1 MFTMRIYF
9 VMAVMAVMVSLVS
22 ANDNLSVAYEWKELD
37 FAYRSQQDRAEAIAA
52 GEFIAANVI
61 PVGLEVFKHRLF
73 LTLPRL
79 KTGVPASLAYINLN
93 GKIYVYIRIMDIY
106 SLYI

>member
-1 MFTMRIYF
+1 MFTTHICIIMMS
-9 VMAVMAVMVSLVS
+9 VMASLVS

-37 FAYRSQQDRAEAIAA
+37 FAYRSAQDRADAITS
-52 GEFIAANVI
+52 GEFLAANVI

-79 KTGVPASLAYINLN
+79 KSGVPASLAYINLN
-93 GKIYVYIRIMDIY
+93 GEIY
-106 SLYI
+106 LTCKE